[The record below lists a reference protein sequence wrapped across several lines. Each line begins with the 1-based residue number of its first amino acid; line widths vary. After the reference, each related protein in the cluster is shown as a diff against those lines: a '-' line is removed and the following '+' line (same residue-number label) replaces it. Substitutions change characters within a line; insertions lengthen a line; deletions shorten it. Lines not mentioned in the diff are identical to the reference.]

1 MRSIA
6 TSPTSSSSGCSAPT
20 CAMKFESTW
29 YPVPLSTAENPST
42 CRMRFGVTTLRRCI
56 PGVADS
62 TRSPASTSSIDG
74 DVMARLPLPG
84 VSRRPLEVFSY
95 NRKEYAGYVQQQ
107 GRFFDGHLLV
117 TGGFRVDGNSQFGK
131 EVSPAWSVALPF
143 DEYGVT
149 LRGSYAE
156 GFQAPTFDELYF
168 PGFGNPNLKA
178 MTSSEY
184 DGGIEKRFGEFASIT
199 TTYFSR
205 RIHNLIDRRAVQI
218 QPCHLRIRLP
228 ADEHRPR
235 GRAGS

>member
-1 MRSIA
+1 MA
-6 TSPTSSSSGCSAPT
+6 T
-20 CAMKFESTW
+20 
-29 YPVPLSTAENPST
+29 
-42 CRMRFGVTTLRRCI
+42 
-56 PGVADS
+56 
-62 TRSPASTSSIDG
+62 
-74 DVMARLPLPG
+74 LPLPEDFPPFT
-84 VSRRPLEVFSY
+84 SKCSFT

-143 DEYGVT
+143 DKYGVT

-156 GFQAPTFDELYF
+156 GFQAPTFDDLYF
-168 PGFGNPNLKA
+168 PGFGNPNLQA

-205 RIHNLIDRRAVQI
+205 RIHNLV
-218 QPCHLRIRLP
+218 
-228 ADEHRPR
+228 ADEACKAGPFRAANSAASPKIWPR
-235 GRAGS
+235 GRARSHRAGYRSV

>member
-1 MRSIA
+1 M
-6 TSPTSSSSGCSAPT
+6 
-20 CAMKFESTW
+20 
-29 YPVPLSTAENPST
+29 
-42 CRMRFGVTTLRRCI
+42 
-56 PGVADS
+56 
-62 TRSPASTSSIDG
+62 
-74 DVMARLPLPG
+74 
-84 VSRRPLEVFSY
+84 
-95 NRKEYAGYVQQQ
+95 QQQ

-143 DEYGVT
+143 DKYGVT

-178 MTSSEY
+178 TISSEY

-205 RIHNLIDRRAVQI
+205 RVHDLVADAPCKI
-218 QPCHLRIRLP
+218 QPQSP
-228 ADEHRPR
+228 ANSASSR
-235 GRAGS
+235 